1 MGVHHCLD
9 QVPDGTEMNTDACC
23 FDIYKGEGEEG
34 GEGRWEGEREGMRE
48 GGEGRGVSS
57 KHTV

>member
-23 FDIYKGEGEEG
+23 FDIYKGEG
-34 GEGRWEGEREGMRE
+34 GEGR
-48 GGEGRGVSS
+48 GGEGRGGEGREG
-57 KHTV
+57 